1 MFFESLETR
10 QVLSSFPAPLDS
22 WDQAEFLEAQ
32 AIVRFRADASPQQIQ
47 QLLSAMQIGV
57 VTTWDELDM
66 SHVRFPTVRGRDE
79 TIAKIKQ
86 LHENAIV
93 EYAEPNF
100 ISHTSVIPNDP
111 LFGDEWGMHNVG
123 QPSPFLPGNPFE
135 DPVGPGVFD
144 ADIDAPEAWD
154 NSTGDPNIVIAI
166 IDSGIDYNHP
176 DLAANIW
183 TNPNEP
189 PDGIDN
195 DGNGFVDD
203 VVGWDSF
210 NLDND
215 PIDDNGHGS
224 HVAGTVGA
232 VGNNNIGVAGVM
244 WNVKLM
250 ALKAA
255 DAAGAL
261 STASIVGALTYVTR
275 MKTQFGVN
283 IVASNNSYGG
293 PAFSFAQYDATR
305 LSTNAGIG
313 FVAAAG
319 NNSDNIDNAATPAYP
334 AGFNLPGV
342 ISVAATN
349 RQDGLATFSNRGF
362 FNVDLGAP
370 GVAIMSTWT
379 TIQPPVPCGISQ
391 NPLLPPAGYCF
402 LSGTSMASP
411 MVAGA
416 YGIVKSFAP
425 SMTVAEVKNL
435 LMTTVDLL
443 PPLRFVTASGGRLNL
458 RRAIEQVGQNE
469 IRGTVWRDIDGDS
482 KFDASETGLGG
493 FTVYVD
499 RNNNGVRDTGD
510 PSTVSQAD
518 GTYVLRTN
526 LGPGTFVVREV
537 VNPGYKQ
544 TFPTQADGFAH
555 TIVLESRNDSV
566 GGLNFGNFPIPGSVS
581 GIKYNDVNG
590 NGQRDVGE
598 PGLAGFVIYVDI
610 NNDGIIGVGEPASI
624 TDSQGRFQINNVL
637 PGAFTVRE
645 VQKPGFVQTEP
656 DPSLPAAGG
665 IPVIVIG
672 NQTTS
677 GLLFGNRSAI
687 DWGDAPA
694 SYGTLSANNGAR
706 HGLLPGFFLGDA
718 TDTGNV
724 HIDDEANGLPNVDA
738 SGDDLDQDDDED
750 GVIFVTDVI
759 PGQNATIQVSVSS
772 GAYGSGFLHGWID
785 FNNDGDFFD
794 AGEQII
800 KNRSLSTGTHLIT
813 FAVPAGATVADTYA
827 RFRWGIQRDLGP
839 TGLANGGEVEDY
851 TTAAR
856 AIAPTAIND
865 FATFGRDS
873 NFIDN
878 PIDVMANDF
887 PGVSGAPIQI
897 LDFDATSTKGG
908 LVILD
913 DQGNADPTDDILRYK
928 PAPGFLGQGAQAD
941 TFQYRIWD
949 GVNISNSAT
958 VTIDVI
964 PLDPVAVDD
973 TFDVLQNTTTDL
985 DVLANDI
992 EGVNGPL
999 SILVADSPTAA
1010 GGTATPVGG
1019 KIRYT
1024 PPSASF
1030 QGSDTFSYTV
1040 FDGANVSTAQ
1050 VLVQVGGPTAS
1061 QIVQIEFSVVK
1072 MVGGNPVQLGPNAPV
1087 VAGETLEL
1095 VATTL
1100 DRRAQFADPDVPSI
1114 LDARGVLSAYVD
1126 ALYNSNL
1133 VTPVPEANIY
1143 GVDIDFGFLYNAVQ
1157 SATASTPGIV
1167 DEAGGL
1173 IATLPVPPAPPI
1185 GPGPHQLFRLR
1196 FTVNENVV
1204 GSFRF
1209 SPNPAENTSFFETTV
1224 NDTIPGFPSVIPVDF
1239 DEIFFKSSPT
1249 IQVVGDGEGEGT
1261 NVANPLDVNQDTIVS
1276 PIDALLVI
1284 TQLNRFGAGT
1294 YSPMLA
1300 AASGQGVPENFLD
1313 VNTDGMVTAMDAK
1326 LVIDYLNV
1334 KAAAARAS
1342 SLQPEGE
1349 GDADTALLVSSTSS
1363 ISSTSSSAST
1373 PTTTASDQVDYADSV
1388 DQVFVDDRFVTKP
1401 APSAIAPVEEH
1412 DDEEAAE
1419 EDDFFTVLGSN

>member
-10 QVLSSFPAPLDS
+10 QVLSTFPAPLDS
-22 WDQAEFLEAQ
+22 WNQAEFLESQ
-32 AIVRFRADASPQQIQ
+32 AIVRFRADATDQQIT
-47 QLLSAMQIGV
+47 QLLSAMQVGV
-57 VTTWDELDM
+57 VSKWDELDM
-66 SHVRFPTVRGRDE
+66 YHIRFATVRGRDQ
-79 TIAKIKQ
+79 TIAAVKA
-86 LHENAIV
+86 LHENSLV

-100 ISHTSVIPNDP
+100 VSHLDQVPNDP
-111 LFGDEWGMHNVG
+111 LFLNQWGLHNVG
-123 QPSPFLPGNPFE
+123 QNSPYPPFLG
-135 DPVGPGVFD
+135 GAFD
-144 ADIDAPEAWD
+144 GDIDAVEAWD
-154 NSTGDPNIVIAI
+154 TLTGDPNTVIAI
-166 IDSGIDYNHP
+166 VDTGVDYQHP
-176 DLAANIW
+176 DLLDNIW
-183 TNPNEP
+183 RNPGEI

-203 VVGWDSF
+203 VLGWDTF
-210 NLDND
+210 DNDND
-215 PIDDNGHGS
+215 PMDFAGHGT
-224 HVAGTVGA
+224 HVAGISGA
-232 VGNNNIGVAGVM
+232 ATDNNIGVAGVN
-244 WNVKLM
+244 WNAKLM
-250 ALKAA
+250 LLKASD
-255 DAAGAL
+255 DAGTGL
-261 STASIVGALTYVTR
+261 SSAAIVGAQAYITR

-283 IVASNNSYGG
+283 VVVSNNSYGG
-293 PAFSFAQYDATR
+293 PTFSFAQFDAIR
-305 LSTNAGIG
+305 IATNAGIA

-319 NNSDNIDNAATPAYP
+319 NNGFSTDNPGNIQYP
-334 AGFNLPGV
+334 MGFNLPGI
-342 ISVAATN
+342 ISVAATT
-349 RQDGLATFSNRGF
+349 RDDTLATFSNFGF
-362 FNVDLGAP
+362 FTVDLGAP
-370 GVAIMSTWT
+370 GEEILSTWSEFAPAPPA
-379 TIQPPVPCGISQ
+379 QPPAPNI
-391 NPLLPPAGYCF
+391 PPPGYAW
-402 LSGTSMASP
+402 LDGTSMASP

-416 YGIVKSFAP
+416 YALLKTFDP
-425 SMTVAEVKNL
+425 QLTVAQIKNL
-435 LMTTVDLL
+435 LITTVDLL
-443 PPLRFVTASGGRLNL
+443 PSLINRSVSGGRLNL
-458 RRAIEQVGQNE
+458 ARALDEIPRNE
-469 IRGTVWRDIDGDS
+469 FHGRVFLDLDGDGR
-482 KFDASETGLGG
+482 FDPTESTQSGWTL
-493 FTVYVD
+493 YVD
-499 RNNNGVRDTGD
+499 LNNNEVLDANE
-510 PSTVSQAD
+510 PSTLSQAD
-518 GTYVLRTN
+518 GTYNLRAK
-526 LGPGTFVVREV
+526 LLRGDYFIREV
-537 VNPGYKQ
+537 IQPGWIQ
-544 TFPTQADGFAH
+544 TYPGASDDHAHRVTVTSPTEVFED
-555 TIVLESRNDSV
+555 LD
-566 GGLNFGNFPIPGSVS
+566 FGNKPIPGSVL
-581 GIKYNDVNG
+581 GTKYNDVNG
-590 NGQRDVGE
+590 NGQRDAGE

-610 NNDGIIGVGEPASI
+610 NNDGIIGVGEPAAI
-624 TDSQGRFQINNVL
+624 TDAQGRFQINNVR
-637 PGAFTVRE
+637 PGVQIVRE

-656 DPSLPAAGG
+656 DPAGPLAGG
-665 IPVIVIG
+665 ISVLVVG
-672 NQTTS
+672 NSVAS

-694 SYGTLSANNGAR
+694 SYGTLGANNGAR

-718 TDTGNV
+718 SDTAST

-738 SGDDLDQDDDED
+738 SGDDLNQDDDED
-750 GVIFVTDVI
+750 GVIFVTDII

-827 RFRWGIQRDLGP
+827 RFRWGIQRDLAP

-865 FATFGRDS
+865 FATAGRDS

-897 LDFDATSTKGG
+897 LDFEPTSTHGG

-958 VTIDVI
+958 VTIDVV

-973 TFDVLQNTTTDL
+973 TFDVFQGVTTDL

-999 SILVADSPTAA
+999 SVVAIGAKSA
-1010 GGTATPVGG
+1010 GGTTSIVGG

-1024 PPSASF
+1024 PPSPSF
-1030 QGSDTFSYTV
+1030 QGPDSFSYTV
-1040 FDGANVSTAQ
+1040 SDGTNVSTAQ
-1050 VLVQVGGPTAS
+1050 VLVQVGGPTAN
-1061 QIVQIEFSVVK
+1061 QIVQIEFKVFRSN
-1072 MVGGNPVQLGPNAPV
+1072 GSEILANQTVQP
-1087 VAGETLEL
+1087 GESIEL
-1095 VATTL
+1095 RGFTL

-1114 LDARGVLSAYVD
+1114 LDARGVLSAWVD
-1126 ALYNSNL
+1126 ALYDSDL
-1133 VTPVPEANIY
+1133 VTPVAAANIF
-1143 GVDIDFGFLYNAVQ
+1143 GVDISFPFYNTLT
-1157 SATASTPGIV
+1157 SATASVPGIV

-1173 IATLPVPPAPPI
+1173 HVVNAGDPPI
-1185 GPGPHQLFRLR
+1185 GPGPHLLFNLKL
-1196 FTVNENVV
+1196 TVNDST
-1204 GSFRF
+1204 GGPLKF
-1209 SPNPAENTSFFETTV
+1209 SPNPEEDSPTFTFETTV
-1224 NDTIPGFPSVIPVDF
+1224 NDDVPGFPSVIVVPNDQ
-1239 DEIFFKSSPT
+1239 IFFKSSPT
-1249 IQVVGDGEGEGT
+1249 IQVVGSGEGEGT

-1276 PIDALLVI
+1276 PLDALLVI
-1284 TQLNRFGAGT
+1284 SQLNRFGAGT

-1313 VNTDGMVTAMDAK
+1313 VNVDGMVTAMDAK
-1326 LVIDYLNV
+1326 LVIDYLNER
-1334 KAAAARAS
+1334 AAAARAS

-1349 GDADTALLVSSTSS
+1349 GEGDANTALLVSSTSS

-1373 PTTTASDQVDYADSV
+1373 PTTTASDQVEYADSV

-1412 DDEEAAE
+1412 DDEEVAE